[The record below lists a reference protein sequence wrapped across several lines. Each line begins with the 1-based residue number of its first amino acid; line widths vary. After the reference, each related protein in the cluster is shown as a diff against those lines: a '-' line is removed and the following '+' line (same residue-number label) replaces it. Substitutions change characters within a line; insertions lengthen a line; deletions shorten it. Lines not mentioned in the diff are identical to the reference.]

1 MKINVADAAILT
13 RLLHRKK
20 SPSKRGSEFDLG
32 VILKDILLWANKL
45 VPSESGSILLDD
57 PILKLDRKKEGRLYF
72 SACFGKGSASLVG
85 TFLAGKGGIARETY
99 RKGKPYISKYAME
112 DTKFYSKIDEKI
124 NYKTRSIICVPIDID
139 GAIIGVIELIN
150 RKGRTNYDKEELAL
164 LNIFADYTATHI
176 KNALL
181 ARDFEELSRR
191 DDLTG
196 LYNDRYF
203 FDSLEYEVGRAK
215 TLGTELS
222 VIFFDL
228 DFFKQVNDLHG
239 HLAGSTVLREVGDI
253 LRKVFSGINSVA
265 ARYGGDEFVIILPG
279 MKIEDAMEYA
289 EKIRYSIA
297 NNTFLKQRGVSG
309 ESPLRIK
316 GIVTCSAGVAA
327 LSREISSGKS
337 TRKIVEALI
346 RSADRA
352 MYWAKDHGKNRVFM
366 SGAKNKRGKP

>member
-1 MKINVADAAILT
+1 MKIKVADAAILT

-20 SPSKRGSEFDLG
+20 RPSKVGSEFDLG
-32 VILKDILLWANKL
+32 VILRDILLWANKL

-57 PILKLDRKKEGRLYF
+57 PIFKLDHKKDGRLYF
-72 SACFGKGSASLVG
+72 AACFGKGSSSLVG
-85 TFLAGKGGIARETY
+85 AFLAGQGGIAGETY
-99 RKGKPYISKYAME
+99 SKGKPYISKYAAK

-139 GAIIGVIELIN
+139 GSIIGVIELIN
-150 RKGRTNYDKEELAL
+150 RKGRTNYDREELAL

-203 FDSLEYEVGRAK
+203 FDSLEYEVEKAK
-215 TLGTELS
+215 MQGTDLS

-228 DFFKQVNDLHG
+228 DSFKQVNDRHG

-253 LRKVFSGINSVA
+253 LRKVFFGINSVA

-279 MKIEDAMEYA
+279 MSIENAMEYA
-289 EKIRYSIA
+289 ENIRHSIA
-297 NNTFLKQRGVSG
+297 HNTFLKKRGVSG
-309 ESPLRIK
+309 EIPLKIK
-316 GIVTCSAGVAA
+316 GLVTCSAGVAA
-327 LSREISSGKS
+327 LSRDIESGKS

-346 RSADRA
+346 KSADRA

-366 SGAKNKRGKP
+366 SRSKKQKDKP